1 MKLICFLDIVLINKQ
16 ILIYRLA
23 ICWRVEPPV
32 IAEIVGGIILGP
44 SVMGYVPG
52 FTDNIFPE
60 ASMEVFHTFAEV
72 GLIFFM
78 FLIGMEVDPQLFKRK
93 LGPSLVISL
102 TAMIFTFV
110 LSLGASTYIYY
121 QVPSG
126 ASYLEAIL
134 FTGVATA
141 ITAFPVLARILA
153 DQNLMQSR
161 VGVTALSVAAID
173 DVSYVCVVVCVVCGV
188 SCVA

>member
-1 MKLICFLDIVLINKQ
+1 V
-16 ILIYRLA
+16 RA
-23 ICWRVEPPV
+23 EPPV

-44 SVMGYVPG
+44 TVMGYVPG

-60 ASMEVFHTFAEV
+60 HSMEVFHTFAEV
-72 GLIFFM
+72 GLVFFM
-78 FLIGMEVDPQLFKRK
+78 FLIGMEVDPQLFRRK

-102 TAMIFTFV
+102 TAMGFTFM
-110 LSLGASTYIYY
+110 LSLGASAYIY
-121 QVPSG
+121 QRVPSG

-153 DQNLMQSR
+153 DQNLMQSK

-173 DVSYVCVVVCVVCGV
+173 DVTYALLLICVRARACVCVSACG
-188 SCVA
+188 